1 MSLKENISM
10 VKEELSSEEKF
21 FEQAVVT
28 ERFVKKYKNVIISL
42 IVIVV
47 LVAAANM
54 AYEINISAKRENANK
69 ALASLM
75 KNPNDQNALSELKD
89 ASPNLYDVWK
99 YSNALISKDS
109 DALEKL
115 KNSKAILVD
124 DLVKYELAK
133 DEASLENYALKQ
145 DAIYRDLALV
155 EAAVMLINKDKIQDA
170 HNMLQKISK
179 ESSVYQLA
187 NALLHYG
194 VK

>member
-1 MSLKENISM
+1 M
-10 VKEELSSEEKF
+10 
-21 FEQAVVT
+21 
-28 ERFVKKYKNVIISL
+28 
-42 IVIVV
+42 IVV

-89 ASPNLYDVWK
+89 ASQNLYDVWK

>member
-28 ERFVKKYKNVIISL
+28 ERFLKKYKNAILSL

-54 AYEINISAKRENANK
+54 AYEINLSTKRENANK
-69 ALASLM
+69 ALALLM

-89 ASPNLYDVWK
+89 ASANLYDIWK
-99 YSNALISKDS
+99 YSNALSSKDM
-109 DALEKL
+109 DTLDKL
-115 KNSKAILVD
+115 KNSKAVLID

-133 DEASLENYALKQ
+133 DESSLENYALKQ
-145 DAIYRDLALV
+145 DATYRDLALIQ
-155 EAAVMLINKDKIQDA
+155 AAVILINKDKIQDA

-194 VK
+194 IK